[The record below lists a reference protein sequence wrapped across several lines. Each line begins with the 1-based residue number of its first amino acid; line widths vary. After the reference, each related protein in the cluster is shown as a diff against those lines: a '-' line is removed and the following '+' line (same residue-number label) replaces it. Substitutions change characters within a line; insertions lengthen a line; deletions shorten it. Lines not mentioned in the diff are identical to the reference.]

1 MIEVILWGKGR
12 VSVKDLNRMKQS
24 IVLAIGIL
32 LASASFTPIILVHAK
47 MTSQELIHKKLIID
61 KKIIQLE
68 RETERLQANLQY
80 KIKEFRQTQSDIADT
95 EKELKEVERRMQD
108 RSKIIDE
115 RMVAYQSQKSTIN
128 LYVDVLLESESLSDL
143 LTKSISIKTLL
154 DADRSLLNQQTEDR
168 DELKTLQITL
178 QMKKEKLQKQF
189 QAMQEQEKDLEVKK
203 VENNAKSL
211 KLKEQIATK
220 KKKEKLERE
229 RIVKEKEA
237 ARLKSLAEKEF
248 LAQQVAGES
257 EEVGA
262 AMNAG
267 NGTNG
272 AKVTDANQQVPTVE
286 GSAKVKTIIEEASKY
301 LGTSYVWGG
310 SNPATGFDC
319 SGLTH
324 WSFKKA
330 GISIPRTSAAQ
341 YLASKKVSATEARA
355 GDLIFFSYGSGVAHV
370 GIYLGDGRMLNA
382 QNNGVVVESLDWWNQ
397 YLVGYGRFI

>member
-1 MIEVILWGKGR
+1 
-12 VSVKDLNRMKQS
+12 MKQS

-47 MTSQELIHKKLIID
+47 MTSQELIQKKLIID

-68 RETERLQANLQY
+68 REIERLQANLQY

-95 EKELKEVERRMQD
+95 EKELKEVEGRMQD

-237 ARLKSLAEKEF
+237 ARLKALAEKEF

-257 EEVGA
+257 EEV
-262 AMNAG
+262 
-267 NGTNG
+267 
-272 AKVTDANQQVPTVE
+272 
-286 GSAKVKTIIEEASKY
+286 
-301 LGTSYVWGG
+301 
-310 SNPATGFDC
+310 
-319 SGLTH
+319 
-324 WSFKKA
+324 
-330 GISIPRTSAAQ
+330 
-341 YLASKKVSATEARA
+341 
-355 GDLIFFSYGSGVAHV
+355 
-370 GIYLGDGRMLNA
+370 
-382 QNNGVVVESLDWWNQ
+382 
-397 YLVGYGRFI
+397 

>member
-47 MTSQELIHKKLIID
+47 MTSQELIQKKLIID

-68 RETERLQANLQY
+68 REIERLQANLQY

-95 EKELKEVERRMQD
+95 EKELKEVEGRMQD

-237 ARLKSLAEKEF
+237 ARLKALAEKEF

-301 LGTSYVWGG
+301 LGTSYV
-310 SNPATGFDC
+310 
-319 SGLTH
+319 
-324 WSFKKA
+324 
-330 GISIPRTSAAQ
+330 
-341 YLASKKVSATEARA
+341 
-355 GDLIFFSYGSGVAHV
+355 
-370 GIYLGDGRMLNA
+370 
-382 QNNGVVVESLDWWNQ
+382 
-397 YLVGYGRFI
+397 